1 MLAVRA
7 ARDTLALYRCVQ
19 MIRIS
24 FQEKQARE
32 LGYVDVRCPAIGGVS
47 SGFRCR
53 RIPLGKMEG
62 YMGILDGFKL
72 DGQVAVVTGAGRG
85 IGEGIAL
92 GLAEAG
98 ADVVVAARRTQEIEA
113 VAEKIRATGRRA
125 MAITCDVMEIEQVQ
139 MLAARTFEEMGAL
152 NCWVSNAGGADDR
165 VPRTLLEM
173 PERQWDFQ
181 MNLNLKAVWTGA
193 QAAGSIMQDN
203 GGGSIINIS
212 SQAANRASPNNG
224 PYAVAKSGVNNLTQT
239 LAVEMAPLGIR
250 VNSVSPGPI
259 PTEVFLEFTKM
270 SEEDIPNMGK
280 MFGVPLGR
288 VGTPEDIAPAVV
300 YLASSASSWMTGQDV
315 VINGGL

>member
-1 MLAVRA
+1 MSLI
-7 ARDTLALYRCVQ
+7 D
-19 MIRIS
+19 S
-24 FQEKQARE
+24 FR
-32 LGYVDVRCPAIGGVS
+32 
-47 SGFRCR
+47 
-53 RIPLGKMEG
+53 
-62 YMGILDGFKL
+62 L
-72 DGQVAVVTGAGRG
+72 DGQVAVVTGGGRG

-98 ADVVVAARRTQEIEA
+98 ADVVVAARRTNEIEA
-113 VAEKIRATGRRA
+113 VAEKVRALGRRA
-125 MAITCDVMEIEQVQ
+125 LAVTTDMMEIEQVQ
-139 MLAARTFEEMGAL
+139 ALADKTVSDMGGL
-152 NCWVSNAGGADDR
+152 TCWVSNAGGADDR
-165 VPRTLLEM
+165 VPRTFLDL

-193 QAAGSIMQDN
+193 QAAGNYMKDH
-203 GGGSIINIS
+203 GGGTIINIS
-212 SQAANRASPNNG
+212 SQVANRASPHNG

-259 PTEVFLEFTKM
+259 PTEVFLEFTNM
-270 SEEDIPNMGK
+270 TEDDIPKMGK

-300 YLASSASSWMTGQDV
+300 YLASPASSWMTGQDV